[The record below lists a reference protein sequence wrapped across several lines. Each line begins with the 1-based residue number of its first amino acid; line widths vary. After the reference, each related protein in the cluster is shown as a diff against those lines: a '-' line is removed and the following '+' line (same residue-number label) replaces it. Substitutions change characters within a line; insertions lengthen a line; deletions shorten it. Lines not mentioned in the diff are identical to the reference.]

1 MAALNAGQGSGYR
14 DAVGWEMKAIK
25 PIQAEW
31 ARRLLF
37 VVSARQ
43 IARFLGAA
51 VVATWAGL
59 LGPPA
64 PSAFAQP
71 CPDVEVVFAR
81 GTYEPP
87 GVGMVGQAFVDS
99 LRAQAGGRSVGVY
112 GVDYP
117 ASGDFPPPGDFQ
129 AGLEFVSTV
138 VNGIYD
144 ARDHV
149 QATAA
154 NCPNTRIVLGGY
166 SQGAALAGFVTSADI
181 PEEVPAEY
189 IQYVPKP
196 MPPEVADHVAAVA
209 LFGKPSDQFLSGY
222 GVPPMR
228 IGPLYAPKTIELCA
242 PGDDV
247 CSGVAGGQPGFAH
260 ITYGMNGMTNEAA
273 AFAANR
279 L

>member
-1 MAALNAGQGSGYR
+1 MGASAAGRRERTPDRSFPRCCRGGDLGGATGAARPVRVRPAVPRRRGGVRARHLRATRCWHGWTGICRLAALASR
-14 DAVGWEMKAIK
+14 RPVG
-25 PIQAEW
+25 
-31 ARRLLF
+31 R
-37 VVSARQ
+37 
-43 IARFLGAA
+43 
-51 VVATWAGL
+51 
-59 LGPPA
+59 
-64 PSAFAQP
+64 
-71 CPDVEVVFAR
+71 
-81 GTYEPP
+81 
-87 GVGMVGQAFVDS
+87 
-99 LRAQAGGRSVGVY
+99 VY
-112 GVDYP
+112 GGDYA
-117 ASGDFPPPGDFQ
+117 ASGDFPPPGDLQ
-129 AGLEFVSTV
+129 AGLQFVSTV

-189 IQYVPKP
+189 VQYVPKS
-196 MPPEVADHVAAVA
+196 MPPEVANHVAAVA

-247 CSGVAGGQPGFAH
+247 CSGAAGAQPGFAH

-273 AFAANR
+273 AFVANR

>member
-1 MAALNAGQGSGYR
+1 MPRRCGV
-14 DAVGWEMKAIK
+14 DMKVIES
-25 PIQAEW
+25 IQVEW
-31 ARRLLF
+31 VRRLLA
-37 VVSARQ
+37 VVSPCQ
-43 IARFLGAA
+43 VARFVGVA
-51 VVATWAGL
+51 VVATWAAL
-59 LGPPA
+59 LGPPV

-71 CPDVEVVFAR
+71 CPDVDVVFAR

-117 ASGDFPPPGDFQ
+117 ASGDFPPPGDLQ
-129 AGLEFVSTV
+129 AGLRYVSTV

-149 QATAA
+149 EATAA
-154 NCPNTRIVLGGY
+154 NCPNTKIVLGGY
-166 SQGAALAGFVTSADI
+166 SQGAALAGFVTSAEI

-189 IQYVPKP
+189 VQYVPKP

-209 LFGKPSDQFLSGY
+209 LFGKPSDQFLSTY
-222 GVPPMR
+222 GAPPIR
-228 IGPLYAPKTIELCA
+228 IGPLYAPKTIQLCA
-242 PGDDV
+242 PGDDI
-247 CSGVAGGQPGFAH
+247 CSGVPGGQPGFAH
-260 ITYGMNGMTNEAA
+260 ISYGFNGMTNEAA
-273 AFAANR
+273 TFVASR